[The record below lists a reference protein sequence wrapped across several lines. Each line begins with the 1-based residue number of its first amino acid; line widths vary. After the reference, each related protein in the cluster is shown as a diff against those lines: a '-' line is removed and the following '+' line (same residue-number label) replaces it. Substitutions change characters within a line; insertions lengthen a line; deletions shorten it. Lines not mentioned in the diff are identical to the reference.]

1 MAKTLTDEEER
12 IVDRKIDKIGVKI
25 LETQPSR
32 ETKGAWSEVYLVEG
46 EYYERCYG
54 DPQGDWMAF
63 IMKLENKEELLTYDP
78 ELDLSLVK

>member
-1 MAKTLTDEEER
+1 MAQTLTDEEER
-12 IVDRKIDKIGVKI
+12 IIDRKIDKIGVKI

-54 DPQGDWMAF
+54 DSQDAWMAF
-63 IMKLENKEELLTYDP
+63 IMKLDNKEELLKYDP
-78 ELDLSLVK
+78 DLDLSLVK